1 MKIIGF
7 SMALVMLGA
16 ICMAYPFIVM
26 VSNPPAQD
34 AFVDPGLVDE
44 PDQGD
49 DQLDGDQDVE
59 VQTPKCHYKKTRF
72 LGGVQYCGETI
83 ICFILATILA
93 ILATTIAVIL
103 FIKKKIMDLT
113 LATSV

>member
-1 MKIIGF
+1 MKIIGW
-7 SMALVMLGA
+7 VIIGA
-16 ICMAYPFIVM
+16 ICMAYPFILM
-26 VSNPPAQD
+26 VALPPAQ
-34 AFVDPGLVDE
+34 
-44 PDQGD
+44 
-49 DQLDGDQDVE
+49 DGDQDVE

-103 FIKKKIMDLT
+103 FIKKK
-113 LATSV
+113 